1 MLDRLELNHECEMR
15 SIGEDVICVC
25 VYSVMVKC
33 YMNYVKYHLDMNDE
47 SNCGYEMVQWLNS
60 VELKL
65 TLKYL
70 NAYVIYVSKGKT
82 IVNYR

>member
-25 VYSVMVKC
+25 VYSVMVKG

-47 SNCGYEMVQWLNS
+47 SNCGYEMVQ
-60 VELKL
+60 
-65 TLKYL
+65 
-70 NAYVIYVSKGKT
+70 
-82 IVNYR
+82 